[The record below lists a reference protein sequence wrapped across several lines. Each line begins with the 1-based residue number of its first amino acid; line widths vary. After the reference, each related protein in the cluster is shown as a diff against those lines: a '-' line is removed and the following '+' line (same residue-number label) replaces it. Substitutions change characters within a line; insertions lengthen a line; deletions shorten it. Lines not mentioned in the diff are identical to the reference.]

1 MSLLGMITCAQHPPP
16 NSINLY
22 TVIGHTWNFHC
33 LILTSFEQN
42 LSVLNIELRVKEKKN
57 AENYFLKIQNADEKF
72 MRTHELGV
80 GNIFHRSLFNVLSE
94 L

>member
-1 MSLLGMITCAQHPPP
+1 MSLLRYDHMCSAIPPP
-16 NSINLY
+16 KWNSVNLY

-42 LSVLNIELRVKEKKN
+42 LSVLNIELRVKGEKN
-57 AENYFLKIQNADEKF
+57 PENYFLKIQNAEKKF

-80 GNIFHRSLFNVLSE
+80 GNIFH
-94 L
+94 